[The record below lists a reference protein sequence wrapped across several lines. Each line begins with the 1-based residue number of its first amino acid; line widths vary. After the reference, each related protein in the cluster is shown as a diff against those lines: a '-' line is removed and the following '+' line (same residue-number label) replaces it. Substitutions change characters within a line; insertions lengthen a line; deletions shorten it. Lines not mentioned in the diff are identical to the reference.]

1 MSASSST
8 TNANIIKQSSL
19 KSAPATAV
27 TRTGVVKRQV
37 VEASAEARRIIETA
51 QAEAAAIHESAEQA
65 ALELREAAYREGLE
79 ASTLELYDHLLAAR
93 ERRDTALVEV
103 EADILK
109 LAVRIAEKIIGQE
122 IERDA
127 ATLTHIVSNA
137 LRNARQH
144 EVLTVRVNPADFA
157 LIQTQR
163 DQLDPS
169 GRARFLDLVA
179 DPRVAHGGCLIES
192 ESGTIDA
199 QLDTQLRVLERAL
212 LARAED

>member
-8 TNANIIKQSSL
+8 SNIIKQTSP
-19 KSAPATAV
+19 KDAPATA

-37 VEASAEARRIIETA
+37 VEANAEARRIIETA
-51 QAEAAAIHESAEQA
+51 QAEAVAIREGAEKA
-65 ALELREAAYREGLE
+65 GLE
-79 ASTLELYDHLLAAR
+79 AAWLELHDHLLAAR

-103 EADILK
+103 EADVLRLSIK
-109 LAVRIAEKIIGQE
+109 IAEKIIGHE
-122 IERDA
+122 IARDQS
-127 ATLTHIVSNA
+127 TLTAIVSTA

-144 EVLTVRVNPADFA
+144 EMLTVRVNPADFS
-157 LIQTQR
+157 LLQTQR
-163 DQLDPS
+163 EQLDPS

-212 LARAED
+212 LARRED

>member
-1 MSASSST
+1 MSASRST

-19 KSAPATAV
+19 KSAPATVA
-27 TRTGVVKRQV
+27 RTGVVKRQV
-37 VEASAEARRIIETA
+37 VEANEEARRIIETA
-51 QAEAAAIHESAEQA
+51 QAAAAAIHESAEHA
-65 ALELREAAYREGLE
+65 ALELREAAYREGLD
-79 ASTLELYDHLLAAR
+79 AATLELYDHLLAAR
-93 ERRDTALVEV
+93 ERRDAALVEV
-103 EADILK
+103 EADILR
-109 LAVRIAEKIIGQE
+109 LAIKIAEKIIGQE
-122 IERDA
+122 IARDQT
-127 ATLTHIVSNA
+127 TLTHIVSTA

-144 EVLTVRVNPADFA
+144 EMLTVRINPADFA

-212 LARAED
+212 LARTED